1 MPTDHIP
8 IPLMRSLTMNKRQ
21 NQKYRKLRETI
32 EMMRILKEQTDELS
46 RELQN
51 NMTRIGWLLKENTSL
66 ISRFPVKVEDFATR
80 PPIHNGQYVIWFVRK
95 DRTAVRF
102 YTLKGDRWFDSQNN
116 EVNIRDLYPSCYL
129 QVPTLE
135 DSVEDLY
142 RRRAER

>member
-1 MPTDHIP
+1 
-8 IPLMRSLTMNKRQ
+8 MNKRQ
-21 NQKYRKLRETI
+21 TKKFNRLRENI
-32 EMMRILKEQTDELS
+32 EVLRNLEEQTERLS

-66 ISRFPVKVEDFATR
+66 ISRFPVKVEDFMTR

-102 YTLKGDRWFDSQNN
+102 YTLKGEKWFDSQGN

-129 QVPTLE
+129 QVPVLE

-142 RRRAER
+142 RRRADR